1 MGNLVPWWLVLLEG
15 LAALIIG
22 IYLITSPIASTIL
35 LVSMLGWYW
44 LIVGIFTIV
53 SIFMDKTDWVWRAV
67 TGILGIL
74 AGIVVIS
81 HPLFSAI
88 LVPTMV
94 VTLVGILAVAFGL
107 VRLFWAMKEGW
118 GAALAGVLN
127 ILLGLLIL
135 SHPLVSIVTLV
146 YLVAI
151 LGIVGGIATIYL
163 AIKMRS
169 R

>member
-1 MGNLVPWWLVLLEG
+1 
-15 LAALIIG
+15 
-22 IYLITSPIASTIL
+22 
-35 LVSMLGWYW
+35 
-44 LIVGIFTIV
+44 
-53 SIFMDKTDWVWRAV
+53 MDKTDWIWRAV

-88 LVPTMV
+88 LVPAML
-94 VTLVGILAVAFGL
+94 VTLVGILAIVFGL

-135 SHPLVSIVTLV
+135 GHPLLSIVTLV
-146 YLVAI
+146 YLIAI

-169 R
+169 

>member
-22 IYLITSPIASTIL
+22 IYLITSPIVSTIL
-35 LVSMLGWYW
+35 LVSILGWYW

-53 SIFMDKTDWVWRAV
+53 SIFMDKTDWIWRAI

-81 HPLFSAI
+81 HPFFSAI

-94 VTLVGILAVAFGL
+94 VTLVGILAIAFGL

-146 YLVAI
+146 YLIAI

-169 R
+169 